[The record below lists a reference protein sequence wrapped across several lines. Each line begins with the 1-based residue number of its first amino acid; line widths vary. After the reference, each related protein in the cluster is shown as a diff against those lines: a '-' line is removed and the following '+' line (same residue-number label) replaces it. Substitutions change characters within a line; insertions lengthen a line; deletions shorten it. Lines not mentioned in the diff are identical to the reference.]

1 MISVIVIAKNAEQT
15 IRIAIKS
22 LLLALGKNDEVLV
35 LLDACTDRT
44 EVLVKNFKDHR
55 IRIFSVTETLG
66 RSRGRNYLINESK
79 GDIIGILDA
88 DDIALPWRFLLA
100 KRLLRHYDAV
110 FGTAL
115 LFGSDLGFLPFV
127 PQILR
132 RITSENMPVEC
143 LGRNPIVHS
152 SATFL
157 RSALNSEVAYRDS
170 EAEEYDLWLR
180 MLNSNKKLIR
190 TAIPVVMYRLHAK
203 QESKKL
209 GFNER
214 GQNCSLVI
222 GQQIKLARKIGI
234 SECDVRNL
242 RSIANEMVNQL
253 SLLARIEII
262 GLKGLKNAVL
272 KPLNLGHPD

>member
-15 IRIAIKS
+15 IRSAIIS

-44 EVLVKNFKDHR
+44 EVFLKNIKDHR

-66 RSRGRNYLINESK
+66 RSRGRNFLINESK

-100 KRLLRHYDAV
+100 KRLLRNYDAV

-115 LFGSDLGFLPFV
+115 LFGSDLGCFPFV

-132 RITSENMPVEC
+132 RIRAENMAVEC

-190 TAIPVVMYRLHAK
+190 TAIPVVMYRLHQK
-203 QESKKL
+203 QESKKP
-209 GFNER
+209 GFNFR
-214 GQNCSLVI
+214 GDNCKLVI
-222 GQQIKLARKIGI
+222 EQQMSLARKLGFREDNIETIRQLAKALVSRSLFGRM
-234 SECDVRNL
+234 EVLGLQGL
-242 RSIANEMVNQL
+242 RRFFTPS
-253 SLLARIEII
+253 R
-262 GLKGLKNAVL
+262 
-272 KPLNLGHPD
+272 